1 MLWIQEVTGEVWI
14 SLEHNII
21 DTAVSEWINCLHVC
35 DCTIGQRIDQK
46 VSAKNVKNVNKMC
59 FCALFALANNT
70 TLGKSAIFRWFW
82 FPQVVQK
89 RDAWGGKLH
98 SDVMA
103 SCLRNILT

>member
-1 MLWIQEVTGEVWI
+1 MLGIQEVTCEVWI

-70 TLGKSAIFRWFW
+70 TLGKSAIFRWF
-82 FPQVVQK
+82 
-89 RDAWGGKLH
+89 
-98 SDVMA
+98 
-103 SCLRNILT
+103 